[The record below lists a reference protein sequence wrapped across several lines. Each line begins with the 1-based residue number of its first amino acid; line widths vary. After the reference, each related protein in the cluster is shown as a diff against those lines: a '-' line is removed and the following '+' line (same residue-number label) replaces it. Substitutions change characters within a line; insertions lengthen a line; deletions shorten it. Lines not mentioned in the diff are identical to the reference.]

1 MAGLLLAVFSLVALP
16 LPLPVLTACLML
28 LIATFTYVW
37 RHHHAL
43 NGHNIKVRLD
53 SEGNWHWQQGES
65 NEPVELLGD
74 SYHATFLVI
83 LNFKLAEKPSQVKT
97 LLLTTDNINLD
108 IFRRLRAHLKWQE
121 GIRTQSKLQTEGT
134 QHNLKSDH

>member
-1 MAGLLLAVFSLVALP
+1 MAGLLLAVFSLLVLP
-16 LPLPVLTACLML
+16 LPFPVLIVCLML
-28 LIATFTYVW
+28 LIATYTYAW

-43 NGHNIKVRLD
+43 NGHTVKVRLD
-53 SEGNWHWQQGES
+53 SEGNWHWQQGGKSER
-65 NEPVELLGD
+65 VELHGD

-83 LNFKLAEKPSQVKT
+83 LNFKRAEKPSQSKT

-121 GIRTQSKLQTEGT
+121 GIRTQPKLQTGGT
-134 QHNLKSDH
+134 QRNLKSEQ